1 MPSDWLTASWQST
14 AQISASAVLIFLWL
28 LLTIRVTGLRTFS
41 KMASID
47 FAVTIAAGAVL
58 ASTVTSSATTV
69 VEGAVALATLL
80 AIQAL
85 TAVARRRQ
93 RLAAFIENRPLL
105 LMAGEEFLQDN
116 LRHARVSLDDVKAKL
131 REANVVR
138 YGQVLAVVLETTG
151 DISVLHGEP
160 PLDRDL
166 LDGVVGAEHLAG
178 GPRS

>member
-14 AQISASAVLIFLWL
+14 AQIVASTVLIFLWL
-28 LLTIRVTGLRTFS
+28 LLSIRVTGLRTFS
-41 KMASID
+41 KIASID

-58 ASTVTSSATTV
+58 ASTVTSSATV
-69 VEGAVALATLL
+69 VEGAVALSALL

-93 RLAAFIENRPLL
+93 RLAVVIENRPLL
-105 LMAGEEFLQDN
+105 LMAGDEFLQDN
-116 LRHARVSLDDVKAKL
+116 LRHARISLGDVKAKL

-160 PLDRDL
+160 PVDLDL
-166 LDGVVGAEHLAG
+166 LDGVIGAERLADG
-178 GPRS
+178 A